1 LKKTKEK
8 AIPVTKAIEILQ
20 GLLPSPVVERSSL
33 GMQRECQEIRRAI
46 FQLEEMLKS
55 G

>member
-1 LKKTKEK
+1 VKKT
-8 AIPVTKAIEILQ
+8 IEILK

-33 GMQRECQEIRRAI
+33 GMQRECQAIRKAI
-46 FQLEEMLKS
+46 FELKEMLKS